1 MLKSAVLGGLALF
14 AAGCATLSW
23 YGQALHGQLDLL
35 SRRED
40 IAELLARPETP
51 DALRQRLRTVLD
63 VRRFAQEQ
71 LGLPESRSYRTYADL
86 ERDAA
91 VWNVIATPRYS
102 MSPERWCYPLV
113 GCLAY
118 RGYFRR
124 ERAIEHARRLRADGF
139 DVAVLPAVAYSTLGW
154 FADPV
159 VSTMLKWDDAD
170 LAGFIFHELTHEK
183 LFLPGATAFNEAYA
197 TVVEREGIRRWLES
211 EEREG
216 ELAVWENAQ
225 RLLAARV
232 EVLLETRA
240 ALVRLFASTRDE
252 SALAEGKRRQY
263 RLLSERLEGLAR
275 AFRTDR
281 LDGWIE
287 ADLNN
292 AHLAMVATYEQGVAA
307 FERLLA
313 DCDRDMACFHATVAR
328 ISRGDEQDREEF
340 LLAR

>member
-1 MLKSAVLGGLALF
+1 MLKLVVLGGFALF

-40 IAELLARPETP
+40 IAELLVRPETP
-51 DALRQRLRTVLD
+51 EELRQRLRTVLV
-63 VRRFAQEQ
+63 VRRFAEDQ
-71 LGLPESRSYRTYADL
+71 LGLPESRSYESYADL

-91 VWNVIATPRYS
+91 VWNVVATPRYS
-102 MSPERWCYPLV
+102 MTPKRWCYPLV

-124 ERAIEHARRLRADGF
+124 DRAFEQARRLQDEGF
-139 DVAVLPAVAYSTLGW
+139 DVAVMPAVAYSTLGW

-159 VSTMLKWDDAD
+159 VSTMLDWDDAN

-197 TVVEREGIRRWLES
+197 TVVERHGVRRWLES
-211 EEREG
+211 EGRRDER
-216 ELAVWENAQ
+216 ADWERDQA
-225 RLLAARV
+225 LLAARV
-232 EVLLETRA
+232 EALLEARA
-240 ALVRLFASTRDE
+240 TLATLFNSTRDE
-252 SALAEGKRRQY
+252 TALATGKQRAYRRLDKRLRALAERF
-263 RLLSERLEGLAR
+263 E
-275 AFRTDR
+275 TDR

-292 AHLAMVATYEQGVAA
+292 AHLAMVATYEQGVGA
-307 FERLLA
+307 FDRLLA
-313 DCDRDMACFHATVAR
+313 DCSADMACFHAAAAR
-328 ISRGDEQDREEF
+328 MAERDERVREEF
-340 LLAR
+340 LSTR

>member
-1 MLKSAVLGGLALF
+1 LLKPVVLGGFALL

-40 IAELLARPETP
+40 IADLLARPDTP
-51 DALRQRLRTVLD
+51 DDLRERLRTVLAARD
-63 VRRFAQEQ
+63 FAWEQ
-71 LGLPESRSYRTYADL
+71 LGLPESRSYETYADL

-91 VWNVIATPRYS
+91 VWNVIATPPYS
-102 MSPERWCYPLV
+102 MEPKRWCYPLV

-124 ERAIEHARRLRADGF
+124 DRAFEHARRLGADGF
-139 DVAVLPAVAYSTLGW
+139 DVAVMPAVAYSTLGW

-159 VSTMLKWDDAD
+159 VSTMLEWSDGR

-183 LFLPGATAFNEAYA
+183 LFLSGATAFNEAYA
-197 TVVEREGIRRWLES
+197 TVVERHGVRRWLEAEGQR
-211 EEREG
+211 EELGAWQRE
-216 ELAVWENAQ
+216 Q
-225 RLLAARV
+225 RLLGARV
-232 EVLLETRA
+232 EILLDTRA
-240 ALVRLFASTRDE
+240 ALADLFASTRDE
-252 SALAEGKRRQY
+252 AVLAPGKRQEYRRLTDRLAALAVR
-263 RLLSERLEGLAR
+263 
-275 AFRTDR
+275 FDTDR

-292 AHLAMVATYEQGVAA
+292 AHLAMVATYEQGVGA

-313 DCDRDMACFHATVAR
+313 DCSGDIACFHAAVAR
-328 ISRGDEQDREEF
+328 LADADERDREEF
-340 LLAR
+340 LSAR